1 MELTPYWAGILL
13 RFEMVTDDAVNEPG
27 FLLDDTHI
35 SDWFQDDGESGEA
48 GWVSDGWLLTDNTV
62 MQRWL
67 VQLLSPGPD
76 GELVIQRMT
85 VAADGTGQLVL
96 NPPAEDSQALLII
109 SALAPVTTQ
118 SAAYEYTIED

>member
-1 MELTPYWAGILL
+1 
-13 RFEMVTDDAVNEPG
+13 
-27 FLLDDTHI
+27 
-35 SDWFQDDGESGEA
+35 
-48 GWVSDGWLLTDNTV
+48 VSDGWLLTDNTV